1 MYISEKIWEGTNK
14 FYISILLNKFLT
26 KAKGQ
31 TLKRVKQ
38 ENTRNFCPWL
48 LYGRESSRFL

>member
-1 MYISEKIWEGTNK
+1 MYIAEKIWEGTNK

-38 ENTRNFCPWL
+38 KNTRNFCPWL